1 MVHTRPPLSKRPT
14 ATSTEIGT
22 KGRTAP
28 RAVSVILE
36 PLMSSHTKEAQMS
49 QAGYVVWFALTTL
62 IVVGI
67 IAAGIS
73 MALSS
78 ERHSMHHPR
87 PH

>member
-1 MVHTRPPLSKRPT
+1 
-14 ATSTEIGT
+14 
-22 KGRTAP
+22 
-28 RAVSVILE
+28 
-36 PLMSSHTKEAQMS
+36 MS
-49 QAGYVVWFALTTL
+49 QTGYFVWFVLTTL

-78 ERHSMHHPR
+78 ERHSMHHPH